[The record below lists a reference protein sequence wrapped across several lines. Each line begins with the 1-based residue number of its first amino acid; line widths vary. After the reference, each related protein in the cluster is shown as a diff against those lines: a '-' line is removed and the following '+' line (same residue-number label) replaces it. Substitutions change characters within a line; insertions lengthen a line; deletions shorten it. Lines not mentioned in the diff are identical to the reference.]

1 MIVSCTFPVQQ
12 CFLMSYFSI
21 LALSG
26 GNVFELCVS
35 LCIFSCISWAVCSLV
50 LPASNSPSTEA
61 KTAFSKSALQGV
73 KGAVHCTSWA
83 EPAWV
88 SICNVRLLLK
98 LTGLRCCTSANLLCC
113 PLLPQLWVGT
123 DRGQSCLWVALSYQF
138 PQLLCTSREF
148 RVHDGCN
155 TSWIWGLSE
164 SETFMCGCKLFKVT
178 FQCLRG
184 YVGSNAFVSGVD
196 FSAVIQYHMHNTHE
210 YIPTNLVELWGLES
224 HFPSPASQVC
234 MALTLVVP

>member
-26 GNVFELCVS
+26 GNVFELCVPQ
-35 LCIFSCISWAVCSLV
+35 CIFSCISWAVCSLV

-61 KTAFSKSALQGV
+61 NTSFSKSALQGV

-83 EPAWV
+83 EPVWV

-123 DRGQSCLWVALSYQF
+123 DRGQSCLWVALTLINF
-138 PQLLCTSREF
+138 PSSSAPLGSSESTMAATPAEFGAWVSQRLLC
-148 RVHDGCN
+148 
-155 TSWIWGLSE
+155 
-164 SETFMCGCKLFKVT
+164 
-178 FQCLRG
+178 
-184 YVGSNAFVSGVD
+184 VD
-196 FSAVIQYHMHNTHE
+196 ASFLKSPFST
-210 YIPTNLVELWGLES
+210 
-224 HFPSPASQVC
+224 
-234 MALTLVVP
+234 